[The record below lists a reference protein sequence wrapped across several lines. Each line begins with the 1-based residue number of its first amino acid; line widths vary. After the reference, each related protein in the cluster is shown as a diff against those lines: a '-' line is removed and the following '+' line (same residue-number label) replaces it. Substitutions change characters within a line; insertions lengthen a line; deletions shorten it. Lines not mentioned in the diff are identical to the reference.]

1 MSRAA
6 AARLGPS
13 WTYGP
18 LQGSPKRPVEA
29 DDFEEFAETP
39 PKVVED
45 HQDTGM
51 LDRLLSNIIEQPQ
64 PTMSSPST
72 GSSRVLLRA
81 SSSISALL
89 DSSRRPH
96 SKLAKHGNHRPPRS
110 PRSARST
117 AAAPAGDKEL
127 LDRAMAFVLEGA
139 KVRMFSTADSG
150 DSGDSGCEILG
161 VRQSGKRPTPNPVR
175 AARGLSHSP
184 ARHLSRS
191 RARRVV
197 ATRRAASVLAG

>member
-39 PKVVED
+39 PKIVED

-89 DSSRRPH
+89 ASSRLPH
-96 SKLAKHGNHRPPRS
+96 SKLAKHGYHRRPRS
-110 PRSARST
+110 PRARST

-175 AARGLSHSP
+175 TARGPSHAP
-184 ARHLSRS
+184 ARHLSHS

>member
-39 PKVVED
+39 PKIVED

-96 SKLAKHGNHRPPRS
+96 SKLAKHRRPRS

-175 AARGLSHSP
+175 AARGLSHAP
-184 ARHLSRS
+184 TRHFSRS

>member
-39 PKVVED
+39 PKIVED

-96 SKLAKHGNHRPPRS
+96 SKLAKHRRPRS

-175 AARGLSHSP
+175 AARGLSHAP
-184 ARHLSRS
+184 ARHFSRS